1 MVQAQKIIVLIVI
14 LVLIFQSGLSQTHT
28 YSNRLIDF
36 NQSGGRYSSEKLF
49 KDFGNSKFFDT
60 RDHAIIVDSTLCII
74 FKKGEKV
81 RNTGASTKID
91 IPHARKY
98 VLEYKIKYDKNF
110 ESGLHGKQFGF
121 RLGKGYDGGRAE
133 EARNNGDGGSV
144 RIQFDAYDNY
154 ISNQLY
160 VYYSGMSGKYG
171 NNPGDM
177 KFNFARNEWNLIR
190 LIVCLE
196 SAAGAKDG
204 YIQVYHNEIM
214 QIEIR
219 NMEFIR
225 MNDNRQITG
234 IAFESFPGGGGIF
247 PITDNF
253 LYVDDM
259 KWWME
264 EE

>member
-1 MVQAQKIIVLIVI
+1 M
-14 LVLIFQSGLSQTHT
+14 SQTER
-28 YSNRLIDF
+28 YSKRIVDF
-36 NQSGGRYSSEKLF
+36 NQSAGRYSSEILF
-49 KDFGNSKFFDT
+49 QDFGNSKFFDT
-60 RDHAIIVDSTLCII
+60 RDHAHIVDSTLCIV

-98 VLEYKIKYDKNF
+98 VLEYNIKYDKNFEIKYDKNF

-144 RIQFDAYDNY
+144 RLQFDAHDNY

-160 VYYSGMSGKYG
+160 VYYSGMNGKYG
-171 NNPGDM
+171 NNLGDM
-177 KFNFARNEWNLIR
+177 KFYFARDEWNLIR
-190 LIVCLE
+190 LVVCLE
-196 SAAGAKDG
+196 SAEGAKDG
-204 YIQVYHNEIM
+204 YIEVFLNDIM

-219 NMEFIR
+219 NIEFIR
-225 MNDNRQITG
+225 LNDNRQITG

-247 PITDNF
+247 PTIDNF
-253 LYVDDM
+253 VYVDDM